1 MSPSVEALRAAMAA
15 DLSGGA
21 GCPPSERIWA
31 AALGELSSDEAM
43 ALLDHSGSCGAC
55 AAAFRLARELA
66 AEAMA
71 LLDHSGSCGACAAAF
86 RLARELAAEA
96 APAPAVVHLKER
108 GARWAAVGGL
118 AIAASLAVV
127 VLLRT
132 RPVEP
137 IWRGDAGVAVRS
149 LLSDEPQPRAAL
161 ILRWSGPPG
170 ARYGVTLTTNDLR
183 KLFRASGLERSEV
196 RVPPSALEGVGPG
209 AELIWQVEVTLPDGA
224 RSASPAFLLRL
235 Q

>member
-66 AEAMA
+66 AEA
-71 LLDHSGSCGACAAAF
+71 
-86 RLARELAAEA
+86 
-96 APAPAVVHLKER
+96 APAPAVVPIGR
-108 GARWAAVGGL
+108 TRWAALAGGL